1 MKVRIAIKGTTP
13 LIVHNI
19 RLANPLDPIAKAMK
33 AISGKRTKT
42 EDDHLQLARLEFEG
56 GLYLDPEVGPFI
68 PGANVEKSIIEG
80 ARVTKQGKQ
89 VERGLFV
96 IDNVIPIIYDGPRT
110 VDALWADENY
120 RSVMAVRIGQQR
132 VMRTRPLF
140 RSWALDVD
148 AELDPGLL
156 SAEQLEAIIVDAGS
170 MVGIGDHRPRY
181 GRFESKVEA
190 L

>member
-1 MKVRIAIKGTTP
+1 MKVRIGVRGTTP
-13 LIVHNI
+13 LITHNI

-33 AISGKRTKT
+33 GISAKRTKT
-42 EDDHLQLARLEFEG
+42 EDDYVQLARLEFEG
-56 GLYLDPEVGPFI
+56 GLYLDPEVGPFL
-68 PGANVEKSIIEG
+68 PGANVEKCIVEG

-96 IDNVIPIIYDGPRT
+96 VDNTIPLLYTGPRS
-110 VDALWADENY
+110 AEKLWADENF
-120 RSVMAVRIGQQR
+120 RNVSAVRIGQQR
-132 VMRTRPLF
+132 IMRTRPMF

-156 SAEQLEAIIVDAGS
+156 SVDQLQAIITDAGS
-170 MVGIGDHRPRY
+170 MVGLGDYRPRY
-181 GRFESKVEA
+181 GRFEATVEA